1 MQSHLSLKPEW
12 DILVTDKITPVFF
25 RVIRPFA
32 AALIGL
38 AVVQAMATPSS
49 APSATSIPSVTIHI
63 PAG

>member
-1 MQSHLSLKPEW
+1 M
-12 DILVTDKITPVFF
+12 TDKITPVFF

>member
-38 AVVQAMATPSS
+38 AMVQAMAVPSL
-49 APSATSIPSVTIHI
+49 APPNASVPSVTIHI

>member
-1 MQSHLSLKPEW
+1 M
-12 DILVTDKITPVFF
+12 TDKITPVFF

-38 AVVQAMATPSS
+38 AMVQAMAVPSS
-49 APSATSIPSVTIHI
+49 APPNASVPSVTIHI